1 MSRIVLI
8 LAATLALSACS
19 LATGP
24 QVVARLGS
32 DPVLDGGSYDSG
44 GGVTIAVDLRE
55 AQGRTLVCGVWAQ
68 SERQSVLTKRVEQRL
83 LGTGAVFL
91 DGEALV
97 RGLNFMREVSPMPD
111 YAGQDAVCMMTSRP
125 WQAGDEGRRPVV
137 RIPNQ
142 IVYVDNDEGGV
153 VVVRFRQ
160 DGPGAHL

>member
-1 MSRIVLI
+1 MTRIALA
-8 LAATLALSACS
+8 LAATLAFSACS

-24 QVVARLGS
+24 QVVARLGA

-44 GGVTIAVDLRE
+44 GGITVAVDLRE

-68 SERQSVLTKRVEQRL
+68 SERQSVLTKGAATRV

-97 RGLNFMREVSPMPD
+97 RGLVFMREVPPMAD
-111 YAGQDAVCMMTSRP
+111 FGGQEARCMTTSRP
-125 WQAGDEGRRPVV
+125 WRDGDEARRPVV
-137 RIPNQ
+137 GIPRQ
-142 IVYVDNDEGGV
+142 TVYRDADESGIVII
-153 VVVRFRQ
+153 RFRQ